1 MSAPREPRRRRR
13 ASIGSVVL
21 HVAVLLIGVLIAI
34 GPPTPT
40 AATWTTPAS
49 DDGARLTSPEDT
61 ARR

>member
-1 MSAPREPRRRRR
+1 M
-13 ASIGSVVL
+13 VL

-49 DDGARLTSPEDT
+49 DDGPRLTSPEDT